1 MKILKKLGIILM
13 IMVMGCNS
21 TFVFANFENHKVE
34 EKYRD
39 YIVIARNEKILEKV
53 EGKYSLEN
61 KEEKYCETDAT
72 DKIITVKLTK
82 KEADNIDDE
91 TGVSVEED
99 FIVKKSKYSSY
110 NSKNSTQ
117 WYMRAI
123 NAEFKI
129 KNKERNK
136 KVKVAV
142 IDSGI
147 DYDERISIIEQRNF
161 VEGEDEISVLYNDLT
176 GHGTAVASL
185 IAAQSE
191 ANTALRGVNPN
202 VDIYSAR
209 IFGYKNQAKVSDV
222 MKAVN
227 WAIEKK
233 VNIICMSFGTNKYSL
248 ALEKI
253 MNYAYDNGVLLI
265 AAAGNG
271 GQNGNV
277 EYPAAYDSVM
287 AVGATNTQNQ
297 LSDFCSTGKE
307 MEIVA
312 PGEQIKVASSFGG
325 EIITNGTSMSVPLVV
340 GVASRL
346 WEIDL
351 NKSNKFIRGLL
362 NNSAN
367 YIDKKCG
374 NGIVDLKYALDSYDK
389 FSERFQ
395 DFPKE
400 NINNKDGI
408 IEENKTELKPYEDE
422 NYVNGLWTKV
432 QHKGFVEYANSKT
445 MRNNGYTISAE
456 QFAALKV
463 GAAFQDDKDT
473 GLSGTKDNPYWH
485 GSFKKVTDNKGKSYD
500 CNYIMAYS
508 YEMSIARKWKK
519 AKKYVKVTNDYM
531 STTLPAVIRNNIKSD
546 INGLNTKNK
555 KLIMEKFESISG
567 GKKWNDS
574 YFPYLLAGM
583 AVHNLTDTYA
593 HSAYIKK
600 DGKWKRILHE
610 TDSDNDNLCDP
621 HDTDYCPNRY
631 KAASKAAQDAI
642 DNFFMGSSIKDCPS
656 DFLDYYIPKYLKG
669 YKLNKLMTFSK
680 ESYKEK
686 GYTGKFES
694 NYFYKNIKNASYG
707 D

>member
-1 MKILKKLGIILM
+1 MKILKRLGII
-13 IMVMGCNS
+13 IMTMVISCNS
-21 TFVFANFENHKVE
+21 TFVFANFDNHKVE
-34 EKYRD
+34 EECKD
-39 YIVIARNEKILEKV
+39 YIVIAKNDKILEKV
-53 EGKYSLEN
+53 EDKYSLEH
-61 KEEKYCETDAT
+61 KEEKCCETD
-72 DKIITVKLTK
+72 DMNNIINVKLTR
-82 KEADNIDDE
+82 KEADNIDNE
-91 TGVSVEED
+91 KGVSVEED
-99 FIVKKSKYSSY
+99 FIIKKSQYLSY
-110 NSKNSTQ
+110 NSKKKIQ
-117 WYMRAI
+117 WYLRAI
-123 NAEFKI
+123 NAESKM
-129 KNKERNK
+129 KNKQPMK

-142 IDSGI
+142 VDSGI
-147 DYDERISIIEQRNF
+147 DYDERIDIIEQRNF

-191 ANTALRGVNPN
+191 GDTTLRGVNPN

-209 IFGYKNQAKVSDV
+209 IFGYTNQAKISDV
-222 MKAVN
+222 IKAVN
-227 WAIEKK
+227 WAIEKR

-253 MNYAYDNGVLLI
+253 MNYAYNNGVLLI

-271 GQNGNV
+271 GQNSNV

-287 AVGATNTQNQ
+287 AVGATNTKNQ

-312 PGEQIKVASSFGG
+312 PGEQIKAASSFGG
-325 EIITNGTSMSVPLVV
+325 EIVTNGTSMSVPLVV

-351 NKSNKFIRGLL
+351 EKSNKFIRGLL
-362 NNSAN
+362 DDSAN

-374 NGIVDLKYALDSYDK
+374 NGIVDLKYALESYDK
-389 FSERFQ
+389 FSEKFEESSI
-395 DFPKE
+395 E
-400 NINNKDGI
+400 NIINTDGI
-408 IEENKTELKPYEDE
+408 IEENNTELKPYEDE

-445 MRNNGYTISAE
+445 MKNNGYTISEE

-463 GAAFQDDKDT
+463 GAAFQDDKNT

-485 GSFKKVTDNKGKSYD
+485 GSFKKVIDDKGKSHD

-531 STTLPAVIRNNIKSD
+531 STNLPTVIRNNIKSD

-631 KAASKAAQDAI
+631 KAASKAAQEAI

-669 YKLNKLMTFSK
+669 YKLNKFMTFSK

-694 NYFYKNIKNASYG
+694 NYFYNNIKNASYG